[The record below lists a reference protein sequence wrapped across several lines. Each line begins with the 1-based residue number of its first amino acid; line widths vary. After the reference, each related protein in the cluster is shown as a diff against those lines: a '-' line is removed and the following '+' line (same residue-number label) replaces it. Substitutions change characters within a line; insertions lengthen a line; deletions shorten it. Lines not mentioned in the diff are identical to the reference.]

1 MIWFI
6 LILCF
11 LYIATGLISNLI
23 NIYYFFTDKFDG
35 EEEDKSIKKKLEE

>member
-11 LYIATGLISNLI
+11 LYIATGFINNLI
-23 NIYYFFTDKFDG
+23 NIYYFFIDKFGAED
-35 EEEDKSIKKKLEE
+35 DKSIKKKLEE

>member
-23 NIYYFFTDKFDG
+23 NIYYFFTDKFDA
-35 EEEDKSIKKKLEE
+35 EEDKPIKKKLEE